1 MGEGYAKIEYEHEFF
16 LAKNMEDLINEKYK
30 KNFL

>member
-16 LAKNMEDLINEKYK
+16 VTKNMEDLINEKYK